1 MGCVPRNRL
10 WGDLLALGPIFDDGT
25 ETTYLVS
32 ASLFLLSRSWPVCA
46 PLSFAFIMPSDCLV
60 GKTASLFCIAIS
72 EVQIQIVVNVLPEL
86 QTS

>member
-1 MGCVPRNRL
+1 M
-10 WGDLLALGPIFDDGT
+10 I
-25 ETTYLVS
+25 
-32 ASLFLLSRSWPVCA
+32 
-46 PLSFAFIMPSDCLV
+46 PSDCLV